1 MFEKLRAG
9 LGGILS
15 KVTTKDLSEKDLDEL
30 SWELQL
36 VLVQNDV
43 ALPIAEEI
51 LADLKKSL
59 TGEKVQRGHEEEYIR
74 AKLRDAIQ
82 RILLAPGSIDLIKL
96 AEEKR
101 AKHEPL
107 KLVFV
112 GVNGTGKTTSIA
124 KVANLLKN
132 RGFSVLLVAGDTFRA
147 GSEEQL
153 QQHADRIGVKMMK
166 HHYGADPAAVAYDAI
181 AHARAQGVNVVL
193 IDTAGRMQT
202 DKSLMEE
209 LKKVV
214 RISEPDLVIF
224 VGDSLAG
231 NDALNQA
238 TEYEKAVSISA
249 VILTK
254 TDADSKGGAILSV
267 AEAVKKPILYV
278 GTGQSY
284 EDLQPFNPDW
294 FLSKVFP

>member
-9 LGGILS
+9 FGEILD
-15 KVTTKDLSEKDLDEL
+15 KFTTKNLSEKDIDQL
-30 SWELQL
+30 SWDLQL
-36 VLVQNDV
+36 ILVQNDV
-43 ALPIAEEI
+43 AMEIAETI
-51 LADLKKSL
+51 LAELRKSL
-59 TGEKVQRGHEEEYIR
+59 VGEKVQRGHEEEYIR
-74 AKLRDAIQ
+74 QKLKDSIQ
-82 RILLAPGSIDLIKL
+82 RILTSPAHIDLLKL
-96 AEEKR
+96 AEEKK
-101 AKHEPL
+101 AKNEPL
-107 KLVFV
+107 KIVFV

-124 KVANLLKN
+124 KIANLLKN
-132 RGFSVLLVAGDTFRA
+132 RGLSVILVCGDTFRA
-147 GSEEQL
+147 GAEEQL
-153 QQHADRIGVKMMK
+153 QQHANRIGVKMMK

-181 AHARAQGVNVVL
+181 AHARAQGINVVL

-209 LKKVV
+209 LRKVV
-214 RISEPDLVIF
+214 RVSEPDLVIF

-238 TEYEKAVSISA
+238 LEYDKAVGISA

-254 TDADSKGGAILSV
+254 TDADAKGGAILSV
-267 AEAVKKPILYV
+267 SEAVKKPILYV

-294 FLSKVFP
+294 FLGKVFP

>member
-9 LGGILS
+9 LGEILA
-15 KVTTKDLSEKDLDEL
+15 KVTTKDLSEKDLDQL
-30 SWELQL
+30 SWNLQL
-36 VLVQNDV
+36 ILIQNDV
-43 ALPIAEEI
+43 AVSIAEEI
-51 LADLKKSL
+51 LAELKKNL

-74 AKLRDAIQ
+74 ARLKESIQ
-82 RILLAPGSIDLIKL
+82 RILIAPGTIDLLKIANERK
-96 AEEKR
+96 AQ
-101 AKHEPL
+101 HEPL
-107 KLVFV
+107 KIVFV

-124 KVANLLKN
+124 KLANLLKN
-132 RGFSVLLVAGDTFRA
+132 RGFSVILVAGDTFRA

-153 QQHADRIGVKMMK
+153 QQHADRLGVKMMK
-166 HHYGADPAAVAYDAI
+166 HHYGADPAAVAYDSI
-181 AHARAQGVNVVL
+181 AHARAQGINVVL

-214 RISEPDLVIF
+214 RVSEPDLVLF

-238 TEYEKAVSISA
+238 TEYEKAVGITG

-254 TDADSKGGAILSV
+254 TDADAKGGAILSV

-284 EDLQPFNPDW
+284 KDLQPFNPDW

>member
-9 LGGILS
+9 LGGILD
-15 KVTTKDLSEKDLDEL
+15 KFTTKDLSEKDIDEL
-30 SWELQL
+30 NWNLQL

-51 LADLKKSL
+51 LNELKKNL
-59 TGEKVQRGHEEEYIR
+59 TGHKVQRGHEEEYIR
-74 AKLRDAIQ
+74 AQLRESIQ
-82 RILLAPGSIDLIKL
+82 RILNAAAAIDLLKL
-96 AEEKR
+96 ADDKR
-101 AKHEPL
+101 STHEPL
-107 KLVFV
+107 KIVFV

-124 KVANLLKN
+124 KIAYLLKKK
-132 RGFSVLLVAGDTFRA
+132 GLSVILVAGDTFRA

-153 QQHADRIGVKMMK
+153 QQHADRIGVRMMK

-181 AHARAQGVNVVL
+181 AHARAQGINVVL

-214 RISEPDLVIF
+214 RVSEPDLVIF

-238 TEYEKAVSISA
+238 TEYEKAVTISG

-254 TDADSKGGAILSV
+254 TDADAKGGAILSV
-267 AEAVKKPILYV
+267 AESVKKPILYV

-284 EDLQPFNPDW
+284 EDLQPFNPEW